1 MKKLKIS
8 RPVLTLTLLW
18 LVLQYDY
25 AGFAR
30 IGLLAALLHECGHVI
45 AWIVM
50 THTLPVLRFSVTGIG
65 LDVSGTELGA
75 GKMLLLAAAG
85 PAANFLICML
95 TVTAMQYKAGYWGWL
110 FAAANCLVGIFNLLP
125 LGVLDGRQ
133 ILHSLCILDLHLRR
147 K

>member
-1 MKKLKIS
+1 MKKFRVH

-30 IGLLAALLHECGHVI
+30 IGLLVALLHECGHVLV
-45 AWIVM
+45 WVLM

-65 LDVSGTELGA
+65 MDVSGAQLGA
-75 GKMLLLAAAG
+75 GKTLLLALAG
-85 PAANFLICML
+85 PAANFLICGL
-95 TVTAMQYKAGYWGWL
+95 TLAAMQQKASYWGWF

-125 LGVLDGRQ
+125 FGVLDGRQ
-133 ILHSLCILDLHLRR
+133 ILHALGILGLHLRR